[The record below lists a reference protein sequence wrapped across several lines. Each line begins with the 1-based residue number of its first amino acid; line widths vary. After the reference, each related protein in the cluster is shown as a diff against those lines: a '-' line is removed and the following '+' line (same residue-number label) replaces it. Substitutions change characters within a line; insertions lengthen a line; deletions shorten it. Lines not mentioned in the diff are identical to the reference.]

1 MKDLQ
6 ADRVFD
12 VAFSFASV
20 QRDYVEKVKNELLKY
35 DVSVFYDND
44 YVADLWGKN
53 LYTYLAEIYSKK
65 ASYCVIFIS
74 KEYAERPWTIHE
86 SQFAMERVFYDYAK
100 EDMQEYILPVKF
112 DDTILPGLPIS
123 IGCLDARRESPEKVA
138 EYIAQKV
145 AGRKGSNYSKIDV
158 FLLFEHLKMKFNVYN
173 DEYISMQLNANE
185 DIVTIIFTKSDNI
198 KNMITFHLIEK
209 YIYLYLGEF
218 LAGINPSAVIYI
230 DKTSNPKPIKIINFS
245 LFFTQSP
252 EYNIELRKFDEFLNA
267 IIRYMAEG
275 AI

>member
-44 YVADLWGKN
+44 HVADLWGKN

-86 SQFAMERVFYDYAK
+86 SQFAMERVFYEYAK

-123 IGCLDARRESPEKVA
+123 IGYLDARRESPEKVA

-158 FLLFEHLKMKFNVYN
+158 FLLFEHLKLKFNVYN

-230 DKTSNPKPIKIINFS
+230 DKTFNPKPIKIINFS